1 MLFQS
6 CRLLLTLGDP
16 APVKIFNS
24 PRAKLRST
32 HSLACKIL
40 EGNLTPW
47 AFLRPYSAL
56 DLLPFL
62 SGLGLLLLAVGS
74 GTGWPSP
81 WPGPGAKSSWRL
93 PLSHRLILI
102 WESSSRASVA
112 AWLPAA
118 PRVSERSSV
127 CVAAAGPDRRQ
138 LEAARDLLS
147 SAAGGGARPSA
158 RRPVQAAPTRG
169 PCSLPK
175 IKRPRAKLGSTH
187 YPGV

>member
-102 WESSSRASVA
+102 WESSSRLLWRPGSPRPLGCPSEAPCVWRPPARTVASWRRRGTCSAVLLGVA
-112 AWLPAA
+112 RGRLLAAQSRLPPLGDPA
-118 PRVSERSSV
+118 P
-127 CVAAAGPDRRQ
+127 CLKLNGPEQ
-138 LEAARDLLS
+138 S
-147 SAAGGGARPSA
+147 
-158 RRPVQAAPTRG
+158 
-169 PCSLPK
+169 
-175 IKRPRAKLGSTH
+175 
-187 YPGV
+187 